1 VVIESCCLAME
12 ARTQVILWEYLKT
25 GSETDTALSPLRCH
39 CINEKRCP
47 GVTYYTVRLLAAP
60 LRCSIN
66 RSSSS
71 AWLLGGRSP
80 SGG

>member
-1 VVIESCCLAME
+1 MPGLACAVGCGLGLGGAPVPDAIVVKSVVIESCCLAME

-47 GVTYYTVRLLAAP
+47 GVTY
-60 LRCSIN
+60 
-66 RSSSS
+66 
-71 AWLLGGRSP
+71 
-80 SGG
+80 